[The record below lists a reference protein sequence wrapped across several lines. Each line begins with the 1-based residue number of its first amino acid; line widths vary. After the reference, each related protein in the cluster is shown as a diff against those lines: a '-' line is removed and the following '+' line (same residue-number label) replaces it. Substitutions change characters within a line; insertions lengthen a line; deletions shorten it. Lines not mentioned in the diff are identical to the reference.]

1 MDGVMEDCNK
11 DAYGANPTEEA
22 SLSLARMGFGRTQPF
37 TNPNVK
43 IDHYKY
49 FCQIER
55 WFYLFTAWFQDP
67 FCSLNTIFKD
77 T

>member
-22 SLSLARMGFGRTQPF
+22 SLSLARMGFGKTQPF

-43 IDHYKY
+43 IDH
-49 FCQIER
+49 
-55 WFYLFTAWFQDP
+55 
-67 FCSLNTIFKD
+67 
-77 T
+77 